1 MSYHWIETAQSQNIP
16 ITSIRCLMSAL
27 VRLDAKLTKIPQSYH
42 DLIIA
47 EKRLKSAQNY
57 HIQANSIK
65 QSKKL
70 ADYILKEIE
79 ANNFL
84 LEALKKAEIESPKI
98 LRISSSSGRIFEL
111 KRKAGAYKITWINK
125 KEQHSQSGHVR
136 DRINDHESKKFAQ
149 SLSSAYRNEESNHL
163 AELKKSKKRMKD
175 FDFEAKKR
183 MEQAIRIRTHWE
195 RIEEARKL
203 KLLRSE
209 RTNHVVE
216 KATKLGFKAEV
227 KEIDDEI
234 IIIGTHISLD
244 TASSSNSDPFSTKYK
259 F

>member
-1 MSYHWIETAQSQNIP
+1 MSYYWVETAQSQSIP

-42 DLIIA
+42 NLIIA

-125 KEQHSQSGHVR
+125 AQVSESGR
-136 DRINDHESKKFAQ
+136 AISRIDDNESKNFAQ
-149 SLSSAYRNEESNHL
+149 SLSSAYHDEESNHL
-163 AELKKSKKRMKD
+163 AELEKSKKKMKD
-175 FDFEAKKR
+175 FDLEAKKR

-244 TASSSNSDPFSTKYK
+244 TASSSNSDPFSTKYI

>member
-1 MSYHWIETAQSQNIP
+1 M
-16 ITSIRCLMSAL
+16 
-27 VRLDAKLTKIPQSYH
+27 
-42 DLIIA
+42 
-47 EKRLKSAQNY
+47 
-57 HIQANSIK
+57 
-65 QSKKL
+65 
-70 ADYILKEIE
+70 
-79 ANNFL
+79 
-84 LEALKKAEIESPKI
+84 
-98 LRISSSSGRIFEL
+98 RISSSSGRIFEL

-125 KEQHSQSGHVR
+125 VKRSSESHTVVARR
-136 DRINDHESKKFAQ
+136 DDNESKNFAK
-149 SLSSAYRNEESNHL
+149 SLSSVYRNEESNHL

-209 RTNHVVE
+209 RTNHTVE
-216 KATKLGFKAEV
+216 KATKLGYKTEV

-244 TASSSNSDPFSTKYK
+244 TAKSSNSDPFSTKYT